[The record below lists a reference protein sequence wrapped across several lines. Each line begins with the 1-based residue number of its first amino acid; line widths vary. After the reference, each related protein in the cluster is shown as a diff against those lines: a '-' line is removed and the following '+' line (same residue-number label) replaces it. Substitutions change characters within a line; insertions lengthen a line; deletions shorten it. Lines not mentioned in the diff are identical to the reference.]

1 MFASMCLLLEA
12 KETLIAQAVS
22 GYLRSVEF
30 GKGSGCFYNVAAA
43 RIVHRTLHKRPHG
56 HLKGRYAKGRPA
68 ACRQH
73 SRCLAAH
80 GTRAVIASGSL
91 LKGHVTSEF
100 GMFDSSR
107 SQKAIGG
114 YHQT

>member
-30 GKGSGCFYNVAAA
+30 GKGASRPNAA
-43 RIVHRTLHKRPHG
+43 VTESFE
-56 HLKGRYAKGRPA
+56 GRYPKGCMA
-68 ACRQH
+68 ACGQPL
-73 SRCLAAH
+73 RCLAAH